1 MGHFHPERE
10 AKLLRKLTV
19 NGVSLSQMPAQA
31 DIIVSSP
38 DSTEVKLV
46 VEAKLRTTDLPDA
59 EHQLKNFML
68 QMRCPLGL
76 LVSPQRLWVYLDRLT
91 SYSEDSIE
99 RLGDFDI
106 TGLIKLNSADAN
118 NAVNFENA
126 VQAWLENLS
135 ANVIRK
141 PPSDPR
147 LREVINHYVLP
158 AVETGIVRAAG
169 PR

>member
-1 MGHFHPERE
+1 
-10 AKLLRKLTV
+10 
-19 NGVSLSQMPAQA
+19 MPAQA

-46 VEAKLRTTDLPDA
+46 VEAKLRTSDLQSA

-76 LVSPQRLWVYLDRLT
+76 LVSPQRLWVYLDRFT
-91 SYSEDSIE
+91 SDSEDSIE

-106 TGLIKLNSADAN
+106 TGLVKFHSTDAGN
-118 NAVNFENA
+118 GAAFENA

-135 ANVIRK
+135 ASVMRRQSN
-141 PPSDPR
+141 DPK
-147 LREVINHYVLP
+147 LLEIINHYILP
-158 AVETGIVRAAG
+158 AVETGVIRAAG

>member
-1 MGHFHPERE
+1 
-10 AKLLRKLTV
+10 
-19 NGVSLSQMPAQA
+19 MPAQA

-46 VEAKLRTTDLPDA
+46 VEAKLQTPNLRET

-68 QMRCPLGL
+68 QLRCPLGL
-76 LVSPQRLWVYLDRLT
+76 LITPKRLWVYLDRFT

-99 RLGDFDI
+99 SLGEFNI
-106 TGLIKLNSADAN
+106 EGLITFNSLATGEGVA
-118 NAVNFENA
+118 FENA
-126 VQAWLENLS
+126 VQAWLEDLS
-135 ANVIRK
+135 NDKARGQLQ
-141 PPSDPR
+141 DPK
-147 LREVINHYVLP
+147 LREIINYYILP